1 MKKSSKENNL
11 IYIILIV
18 FVAFVFIIISEI
30 FIVDKIIK
38 AKRDSKNESS
48 FMYKTNDKY
57 YDTSNIEPIDINLD
71 DKFTIGTSCE
81 NNCNYKYQNYYFIF
95 NKDSNYILTIVDG
108 NRLVKELSI
117 GTTLENVSIFK
128 YKDYIAVSNIK
139 TVNSFNSDYVLLI
152 NSKNQI
158 DEYTSLESNEIEYTE
173 DGIMYYYSECFDGE
187 TNNAYRIKVLRKPFE
202 TNKKEIF
209 KEEKSYPWC
218 IK

>member
-81 NNCNYKYQNYYFIF
+81 NNCNYKYYFF
-95 NKDSNYILTIVDG
+95 Q
-108 NRLVKELSI
+108 
-117 GTTLENVSIFK
+117 F
-128 YKDYIAVSNIK
+128 
-139 TVNSFNSDYVLLI
+139 LI
-152 NSKNQI
+152 
-158 DEYTSLESNEIEYTE
+158 
-173 DGIMYYYSECFDGE
+173 
-187 TNNAYRIKVLRKPFE
+187 
-202 TNKKEIF
+202 
-209 KEEKSYPWC
+209 
-218 IK
+218 